1 MSNKKTQDAV
11 RDRDIR
17 KPDAHDR
24 VNDAV
29 RSEAEAEGRA
39 QQQQTAEAPVQEAVQ
54 VLAETRQV
62 LKLLEDNKSAE
73 AIEALAG
80 LLGKLEI
87 LVARHPELQ
96 LLPLGQ
102 RSEVIDIHADI
113 DSIKDAEK
121 KAKKLLEKGEIQAA
135 RHIMR
140 YLASEVVLYND
151 YLPLAD
157 FPAYVKRVVP
167 LIDKGALDEAREAL
181 IAALNRVVTV
191 ENIVP
196 LPLVRA
202 QLLLEQA
209 SKQSEQDD
217 ADKDAV
223 LQLVDSA
230 RYQLEMAEMLG
241 YGHVEEDY
249 PELYDTL
256 KTLRQQLE
264 GDEAGK
270 ESFLKLDKAISAL
283 RSKVF
288 APKHDKR

>member
-223 LQLVDSA
+223 LQIVDSA

>member
-135 RHIMR
+135 RHIMH

-209 SKQSEQDD
+209 RKQSEQDD

-256 KTLRQQLE
+256 KTLRKQLE

>member
-209 SKQSEQDD
+209 RKQSEQDD

-256 KTLRQQLE
+256 KTLRKQLE

>member
-157 FPAYVKRVVP
+157 FPAYVKCVVP

-209 SKQSEQDD
+209 RKQSEQDD

-256 KTLRQQLE
+256 KTLRKQLE

>member
-1 MSNKKTQDAV
+1 MSNKKNHEAV
-11 RDRDIR
+11 RERDIQ
-17 KPDAHDR
+17 KPEAYDR
-24 VNDAV
+24 VNEAV
-29 RSEAEAEGRA
+29 RAEAEAEGRA
-39 QQQQTAEAPVQEAVQ
+39 QQQQTAQAPVQEAVQ

-62 LKLLEDNKSAE
+62 LQLLEENKPAE
-73 AIEALAG
+73 AVEALAG

-121 KAKKLLEKGEIQAA
+121 KAKKLLEKGDIQAA
-135 RHIMR
+135 RHVMR

-151 YLPLAD
+151 FLPLAE

-167 LIDKGALDEAREAL
+167 LIDKGSLDEARQAL
-181 IAALNRVVTV
+181 VAALNRVVTV

-209 SKQSEQDD
+209 RKQSEQENTDRD
-217 ADKDAV
+217 EL

-230 RYQLEMAEMLG
+230 RYQLEMAEILG

-249 PELYDTL
+249 PELYETL
-256 KTLRQQLE
+256 ETLRKQLK
-264 GDEAGK
+264 GDESGK

-288 APKHDKR
+288 EPKHDKR